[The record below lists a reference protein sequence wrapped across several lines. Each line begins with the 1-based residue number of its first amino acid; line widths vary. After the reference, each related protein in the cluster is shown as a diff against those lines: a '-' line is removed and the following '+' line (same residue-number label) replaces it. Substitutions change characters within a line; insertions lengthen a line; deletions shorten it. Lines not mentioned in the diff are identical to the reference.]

1 VREAEEELW
10 SERGAEARDY
20 LARRGLQDDTI
31 RAACL
36 GCLPQEKRFEGIF
49 LDRPV
54 FVPSG
59 IIIPWFDGPTIVM
72 INVRR
77 AEGAPKYMAVRGSR
91 RGGLFP
97 GPGGIVNGRP
107 VIIVEGEFDALLLGQ
122 ELRSTAAVVTL
133 GGASTK
139 ASPRIK
145 NALLGAHPWII
156 ACDADPAGEGTAD
169 SWLAQSDRCIRV
181 VPRTGVGK
189 DWTEA
194 HQNGLGLRDWWRN
207 ELGRVVGRDG
217 RETSAPEVPVSKS
230 GPSRGIAGLL
240 HVLTGVTMPDPPY
253 SAALAAVGFWPID
266 WRLRWGAL
274 TNSYCHQ
281 GVPWWDAEARA
292 AEEVSAERD
301 AANGGPPPVMDPD
314 PETALWRDF
323 LEEFIDDGGAARA
336 LSGCELMRAQELLL
350 QKPLD
355 REAIRAV
362 VLRGWSADPQ
372 RAGSRILRTS
382 EDRKRWAC
390 GNPYCLRKGTWWKS
404 VHGVVNCGNCRP
416 SSFPWLV
423 AEKGDASNAP
433 FVESAGEK
441 DVVRQER
448 ASKPSETKS
457 CHHSINPRQTTP
469 NSLSAAYE
477 ETSHAHEF

>member
-36 GCLPQEKRFEGIF
+36 GYLPQEKRFEGIF

-77 AEGAPKYMAVRGSR
+77 AEEAPKYMAVRGSR

-122 ELRSTAAVVTL
+122 ELRGMAAVVTL

-145 NALLGAHPWII
+145 NALLGAHPWIV
-156 ACDADPAGEGTAD
+156 ACDADSAGEGTAD
-169 SWLAQSDRCIRV
+169 SWLAQSDRCVRV
-181 VPRTGVGK
+181 VPPTGAGK

-194 HQNGLGLRDWWRN
+194 HQNGLSLRDWWRN
-207 ELGRVVGRDG
+207 ELERVVGRDRQG
-217 RETSAPEVPVSKS
+217 SSAPEDPVSKS

-240 HVLTGVTMPDPPY
+240 HAPTGATMPDPPR
-253 SAALAAVGFWPID
+253 SAALAAVGYWPID

-281 GVPWWDAEARA
+281 GLPWWDAEDRA
-292 AEEVSAERD
+292 AEVVSVERD
-301 AANGGPPPVMDPD
+301 AANGRPPPVMDPEPD
-314 PETALWRDF
+314 TALWRDL
-323 LEEFIDDGGAARA
+323 LEEFIEAGEASRV
-336 LSGCELMRAQELLL
+336 LSGRELTRAKELLL
-350 QKPLD
+350 RTPLD
-355 REAIRAV
+355 REAMREV
-362 VLRGWSADPQ
+362 VLRKRECGAEPQ
-372 RAGSRILRTS
+372 ATGSRLLRTGG
-382 EDRKRWAC
+382 DRRRWAC
-390 GNPYCLRKGTWWKS
+390 SNPYCLHKGPWWKS
-404 VHGVVNCGNCRP
+404 
-416 SSFPWLV
+416 
-423 AEKGDASNAP
+423 
-433 FVESAGEK
+433 
-441 DVVRQER
+441 
-448 ASKPSETKS
+448 
-457 CHHSINPRQTTP
+457 I
-469 NSLSAAYE
+469 
-477 ETSHAHEF
+477 